1 MSEFH
6 SLYFAIKLFCHHPII
21 ISLLWEG
28 LLFFQFSWRTIS
40 WHSNNRPAGNKLNK
54 RISMIII
61 IMRSRFFFF
70 VALLAAAC
78 STHNLSMHVI
88 DAFHYLSGNYPQ
100 LPVIIIP
107 IKNGEVPRLEILMHR
122 SYWKILS
129 PRAHIHAWLP
139 KNEEKCV

>member
-1 MSEFH
+1 
-6 SLYFAIKLFCHHPII
+6 
-21 ISLLWEG
+21 
-28 LLFFQFSWRTIS
+28 
-40 WHSNNRPAGNKLNK
+40 
-54 RISMIII
+54 MIII

-129 PRAHIHAWLP
+129 PRAHIHA
-139 KNEEKCV
+139 